1 MQSRAILDNKF
12 HYFRSKLKM
21 SSVVLYYVKLCDL
34 PIPDEEEGFAFH
46 YSKFELGKEC
56 NATACVN

>member
-1 MQSRAILDNKF
+1 
-12 HYFRSKLKM
+12 M